1 MASLANKSFCA
12 AQTVAG
18 TTMQGYIVFS
28 FLIKRFDDKQARTWL
43 ETRAQ

>member
-18 TTMQGYIVFS
+18 TTMQRFLVLNG
-28 FLIKRFDDKQARTWL
+28 LIKHSVDKQAPSWP